1 MLHILIETKILSEI
15 GYPKLEEF
23 FSLTYI
29 TFAEQLHAHDG
40 KYENDNAQHESKVS
54 QSSDGFTHDWYKQ
67 V

>member
-1 MLHILIETKILSEI
+1 MLHILIETKIVSVF
-15 GYPKLEEF
+15 KTRRVF

-54 QSSDGFTHDWYKQ
+54 QSSDGFTHD
-67 V
+67 